1 MTDISDKSHD
11 IIGTGRTHRCAWEM
25 VDGLQFGQAS
35 PETIPQTFFYL
46 RDEDF
51 WWNDLCLVYI
61 SLHAVLNKYLLNE
74 KENK

>member
-1 MTDISDKSHD
+1 MTDISDKSRD
-11 IIGTGRTHRCAWEM
+11 IIGTGRTHCCAWEM

-51 WWNDLCLVYI
+51 
-61 SLHAVLNKYLLNE
+61 
-74 KENK
+74 